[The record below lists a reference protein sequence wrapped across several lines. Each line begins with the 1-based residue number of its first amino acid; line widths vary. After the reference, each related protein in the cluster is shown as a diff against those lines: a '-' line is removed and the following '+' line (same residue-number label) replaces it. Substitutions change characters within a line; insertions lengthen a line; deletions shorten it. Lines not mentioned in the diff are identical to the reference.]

1 MKRIAACLALL
12 LLVTKNI
19 PAQTKDSTLNR
30 ILRAMDNFQERERKR
45 DSLLNHPLGS
55 NGEADY
61 LRSFNFYDSVNK
73 ELNKINAPALA
84 FSEQV
89 SLELLKYSI
98 EDNIYSYKYKAYLNP
113 ILADEGFHTGLAGM
127 GSQ

>member
-30 ILRAMDNFQERERKR
+30 ILGAMDNFQERERKQ
-45 DSLLNHPLGS
+45 DSVLNHPLGS

-61 LRSFNFYDSVNK
+61 LRSFNFYDSINK
-73 ELNKINAPALA
+73 ALNKINAPSLA

-89 SLELLKYSI
+89 NLELFKFTI
-98 EDNIYSYKYKAYLNP
+98 DDNINP
-113 ILADEGFHTGLAGM
+113 YH
-127 GSQ
+127 